1 MNRRDFTIAAM
12 ASLLAG
18 AARAED
24 GTYEK
29 LLGALDL
36 DVAGN
41 EVQVQSGATHAALRL
56 GKCAFLF
63 APKTK
68 VTFDVES
75 GFTVKM
81 ANLIQGAMH
90 AVFDPAAPAERSVM
104 TKHATI
110 GIRGTAHYVELEE
123 DEDRTYSCCCYGHI
137 HIDGGAQSET
147 QKTNYHDA
155 RIINRAGQVLVSPY
169 HVPFNHYDNSLVFL
183 EGQVGRQPR
192 WSLPN
197 GQMQFISP
205 FSLSDS

>member
-1 MNRRDFTIAAM
+1 MNRRDFTIAAVS
-12 ASLLAG
+12 SLLAG
-18 AARAED
+18 AARAEV

-41 EVQVQSGATHAALRL
+41 EVRVQSGATHAALRL

-68 VTFDVES
+68 VTFDVEP
-75 GFTVKM
+75 GFTVKL
-81 ANLIQGAMH
+81 ANLVQGAMH
-90 AVFDPAAPAERSVM
+90 AVFDQATAAERSVI

-123 DEDRTYSCCCYGHI
+123 NEDRTYSCCCYGHI

-169 HVPFNHYDNSLVFL
+169 HVPLNHYDNSLVFL

>member
-41 EVQVQSGATHAALRL
+41 EVQVQSGASHAALRL

-68 VTFDVES
+68 VTFDVEP
-75 GFTVKM
+75 GFTVKI

-155 RIINRAGQVLVSPY
+155 RIINGAGQVLTSL
-169 HVPFNHYDNSLVFL
+169 NHYIMCRSIIMITA
-183 EGQVGRQPR
+183 
-192 WSLPN
+192 W
-197 GQMQFISP
+197 
-205 FSLSDS
+205 FSSDGIKNK